1 MRLGPKNLAMTC
13 VALASLATGQA
24 HANHIIFSP
33 IDINGVVLE
42 NASGFTDPVISV
54 LLGQTAVFHTH
65 VTGTAPSGFSFS
77 FTTDPGSTISITGY
91 ATGDST
97 QADQKAIVHFDT
109 LGHFDG
115 SVTGDLAASFP
126 DYIVPSDGSEVE
138 TRTFPFEL
146 NVVSEL
152 APTTNVPE
160 PTTLALLGLGLLGF
174 AMSRRKA

>member
-1 MRLGPKNLAMTC
+1 MKFGLKHLAMTGI
-13 VALASLATGQA
+13 ALASLAMGQA

-42 NASGFTDPVISV
+42 TAAGFTDPVINILV
-54 LLGQTAVFHTH
+54 GQTAVFHTH
-65 VTGTAPSGFSFS
+65 VTGTASSGFSFS
-77 FTTDPGSTISITGY
+77 FTTDAGSTISITAY

-126 DYIVPSDGSEVE
+126 DYVVPSDGSLVE

-146 NVVSEL
+146 NVVSEI
-152 APTTNVPE
+152 APIATVPE
-160 PTTLALLGLGLLGF
+160 PSSIALLGLGLLGF
-174 AMSRRKA
+174 AVSRKKT